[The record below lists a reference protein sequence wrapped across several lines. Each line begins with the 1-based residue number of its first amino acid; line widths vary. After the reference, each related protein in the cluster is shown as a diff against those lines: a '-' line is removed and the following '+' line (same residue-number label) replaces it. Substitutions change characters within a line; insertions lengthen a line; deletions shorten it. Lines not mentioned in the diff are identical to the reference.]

1 MGRSASVAVV
11 VSLLGL
17 ISVAGGVRAAEQ
29 PAATAPAEPQ
39 AEPVR
44 NVAVWNVEKTEKAKA
59 GLAIHGYDPVAY
71 FPEGG
76 GKAAKG
82 DASLTTSYKGVEYRF
97 VSKEHRDAF
106 LANPARYEPAFGGW
120 CAWAMLDGEKVDVDP
135 ESFLVTDNRLFLFYK
150 GFWGD
155 TKAKWSDKAKD
166 QAAEAKQADA
176 KWKDLSGEAPRDV
189 KPAAKDATPKASAGS
204 SSK

>member
-17 ISVAGGVRAAEQ
+17 VSVAGGVRAAEQ
-29 PAATAPAEPQ
+29 PAANAPAEPQ

-189 KPAAKDATPKASAGS
+189 MPAAKDATPKAPAGS

>member
-1 MGRSASVAVV
+1 VV
-11 VSLLGL
+11 VALLGL
-17 ISVAGGVRAAEQ
+17 VGSTGLSLAARQ
-29 PAATAPAEPQ
+29 PAASAPAEPKS
-39 AEPVR
+39 EPVR
-44 NVAVWNVEKTEKAKA
+44 NIAVWNVEKTEKAKD

-82 DASLTTSYKGVEYRF
+82 DASITTSYKGVEYRF
-97 VSKEHRDAF
+97 VSREHRDTF

-120 CAWAMLDGEKVDVDP
+120 CAWAMLDGDKVDVDP

-155 TKAKWSDKAKD
+155 TKAKWSEKAKD
-166 QAAEAKQADA
+166 QASEAKQADG

-189 KPAAKDATPKASAGS
+189 KAASDKDAKAPAQGQAPAGTS
-204 SSK
+204 GK